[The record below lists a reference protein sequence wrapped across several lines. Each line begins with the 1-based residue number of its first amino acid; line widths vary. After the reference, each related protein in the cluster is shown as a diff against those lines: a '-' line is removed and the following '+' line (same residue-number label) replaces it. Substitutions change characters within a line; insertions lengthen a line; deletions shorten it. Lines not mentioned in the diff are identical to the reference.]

1 MTGRPGGVRPSQIGN
16 EPSAQRHGEA
26 LAGQWV
32 RLGLRKVVQEFLAA
46 EVSEVLGRGPHE
58 RVGSGKGYRNGYKTR
73 WFVAAASDL
82 EIAVPQVRGLGKP
95 FRSELWRRMR
105 RRTDVL
111 ERLGLRLLV
120 GALSSRD
127 IERALREI
135 GDGRRLLSR
144 ASVNCLTTSLRSEY
158 KALGRRELGGY
169 DVVHLCG
176 NAIWESFRRQA
187 GLQQSVLATWAV
199 LGQGDKVLLDLQ
211 LGNQESPADWLKHL
225 RNLVRRGLSVPRM
238 VSTGSAPGL
247 ITAAEAIW
255 PEAERIRW
263 RAQTMDES
271 AADRVPKET
280 HARRKA

>member
-26 LAGQWV
+26 LAGQWM
-32 RLGLRKVVQEFLAA
+32 RLGLRKVVQEFLEA

-105 RRTDVL
+105 RRADVL

-144 ASVNCLTTSLRSEY
+144 ASVNCLATSLRSEY
-158 KALGRRELGGY
+158 KAFGRRELGCF

-199 LGQGDKVLLDLQ
+199 LGQGDRVLLHLQ

-225 RNLVRRGLSVPRM
+225 RNLVRCGLGVPRT

-247 ITAAEAIW
+247 ITAAKAIW
-255 PEAERIRW
+255 PEAERIRC
-263 RAQTMDES
+263 RAETMGES
-271 AADRVPKET
+271 AADAVPNKT
-280 HARRKA
+280 HAWRKA